1 MGKLKAMEWVDSV
14 HARSWLDDEGKEK
27 EMSCVNCHKLHEKDV
42 RVKDRTQQAQI
53 CYKCHEKTEQEHPR
67 FEDKGI
73 VYDRLTC
80 WDCHDVHQ
88 LIYQGPEPEGG

>member
-1 MGKLKAMEWVDSV
+1 
-14 HARSWLDDEGKEK
+14 
-27 EMSCVNCHKLHEKDV
+27 LHGKDV

-53 CYKCHEKTEQEHPR
+53 CYKCHEKTEHEHPR

-73 VYDRLTC
+73 VFDRLTC

-88 LIYQGPEPEGG
+88 LIYQGPKPEGG